1 MKKLALLNLGIA
13 LSVICIGPVR
23 AQDSNAKPEKELP
36 PIKYDPSPLP
46 AGTPSFAPIVDKVA
60 PSIVTISTS
69 KVVHGN
75 AAGGPPNLSQNLRR
89 FFNIPIPDDEDQT
102 PAPSRKKNKN
112 DKGHNQPLG
121 LGSGVIVSPDGYIL
135 TNNHVVEGADDIAVT
150 MGDNTHQYPA
160 KKIGADPE
168 SDIAVIKIEGKDLPA
183 ITFSDSTKIRAG
195 DIVVAVGNPFGLT
208 RSATMG
214 IVSAVDRTSVSII
227 TPGMESVIQ
236 TDAAINLGN
245 SGGAL
250 VDYLGRLVGINSA
263 IYSRTGGNEG
273 IGFAIPSNMARSVM
287 ETLLKS
293 GKVQR
298 GFLGIEMQ
306 PLSEDLAQ
314 QLKVPADTTGVAVAD
329 VLKESPA
336 AKAGVKVGDVVVSVD
351 NKKVA
356 STHELSFTIGSFNPG
371 AKVELKLLRQGEEK
385 TVAVNLGER
394 TPNGGVDQAVPQEP
408 SEDVPDVLDGV
419 TVGDVD
425 STVRDELH
433 LPEDTNGVIV
443 KDLDPDSPSAAAG
456 IQKGDVILEINRQ
469 PVSSAKQAV
478 DLSEKLKKEKSILLR
493 VKSPHGPTR
502 FVNVS
507 RK

>member
-1 MKKLALLNLGIA
+1 
-13 LSVICIGPVR
+13 
-23 AQDSNAKPEKELP
+23 
-36 PIKYDPSPLP
+36 
-46 AGTPSFAPIVDKVA
+46 
-60 PSIVTISTS
+60 
-69 KVVHGN
+69 
-75 AAGGPPNLSQNLRR
+75 
-89 FFNIPIPDDEDQT
+89 
-102 PAPSRKKNKN
+102 
-112 DKGHNQPLG
+112 
-121 LGSGVIVSPDGYIL
+121 
-135 TNNHVVEGADDIAVT
+135 
-150 MGDNTHQYPA
+150 
-160 KKIGADPE
+160 
-168 SDIAVIKIEGKDLPA
+168 
-183 ITFSDSTKIRAG
+183 
-195 DIVVAVGNPFGLT
+195 
-208 RSATMG
+208 
-214 IVSAVDRTSVSII
+214 
-227 TPGMESVIQ
+227 VIQ

-250 VDYLGRLVGINSA
+250 VDYEGRLVGINTA

-273 IGFAIPSNMARSVM
+273 IGFAIPANLARSVM

-314 QLKVPADTTGVAVAD
+314 KLQVPAETAGVAVVD

-336 AKAGVKVGDVVVSVD
+336 AKAGVKVGDVVVAVD

-371 AKVELKLLRQGEEK
+371 SKVELKLLRQGEEK

-394 TPNGGVDQAVPQEP
+394 NPTGATDQAVPQEP
-408 SEDVPDVLDGV
+408 TEDVPDVLDGV

-425 STVRDELH
+425 PTVREELH
-433 LPEDTNGVIV
+433 LPDDTNGVLV

-456 IQKGDVILEINRQ
+456 IQKGDIILEIDRQ
-469 PVSSAKQAV
+469 PISSAKQAV

-502 FVNVS
+502 FVTVE